1 MGRKTNKIVINCS
14 HCKKDYKI
22 APSKAKTS
30 KFCAKACMD
39 EARDV
44 KVEYTCKVCKTVFK
58 SGKPKTYCSR
68 ACYVKDVKKKR
79 VNLKCQSCSKEYQK
93 PEGKETKYCSRECT
107 FVAQS
112 SGLADIPSNGRKG
125 FRKDLNPKYFF
136 KSSLEADYARYC
148 DSVGKKYIY
157 EHKTFKVLYGDKEKV
172 YTPDFYH
179 PDEDRYV
186 ETKAVRR
193 DRKFNS
199 NLLAADLLKQQGI
212 NIDVL
217 LMEDFYRS
225 IKQSGHYWLIDN
237 IENKNYDG
245 TRHLIYLR
253 KRLNNVSNKS
263 TS

>member
-1 MGRKTNKIVINCS
+1 MGRKSNKVVLVCQ
-14 HCKKDYKI
+14 HCKKEYKI
-22 APSKAKTS
+22 APSKAKNS
-30 KFCAKACMD
+30 KYCSKKCMD
-39 EARDV
+39 DARDV
-44 KVEYTCKVCKTVFK
+44 KATYKCKVCGKEFK
-58 SGKPKTYCSR
+58 SGRPKTYCSR
-68 ACYVKDVKKKR
+68 ACYEKDVKKER
-79 VNLKCQSCSKEYQK
+79 VKLNCQSCGKEYEK
-93 PEGKETKYCSRECT
+93 PKGQETKYCSRDCT

-148 DSVGKKYIY
+148 DSIGKKYIY
-157 EHKTFKVLYGDKEKV
+157 EHKTFKVSYGNKDKV

-199 NLLAADLLKQQGI
+199 NLLAADILKEQGV

-217 LMEDFYRS
+217 LMDDFYRS

-245 TRHLIYLR
+245 TRHLIYL
-253 KRLNNVSNKS
+253 KKKAI
-263 TS
+263 

>member
-1 MGRKTNKIVINCS
+1 MGRKTTKIVIECS
-14 HCKKDYKI
+14 HCKVDYKI
-22 APSKAKTS
+22 APSKSKTS
-30 KFCAKACMD
+30 KFCSKPCMD

-44 KVEYTCKVCKTVFK
+44 KVEYTCKVCKDVFK

-68 ACYVKDVKKKR
+68 VCYVKDVKKKR
-79 VNLKCQSCSKEYQK
+79 VDLKCQSCGKEYQK
-93 PEGKETKYCSRECT
+93 PIGKETKYCSRDCT

-125 FRKDLNPKYFF
+125 FRRDLNPNYFF

-157 EHKTFKVLYGDKEKV
+157 EHKTFRVLYGSKEKV

-199 NLLAADLLKQQGI
+199 NLLAADLLKKQGV

-217 LMEDFYRS
+217 LMDDFYRT

-245 TRHLIYLR
+245 TRHLIYLK
-253 KRLNNVSNKS
+253 KRVSNVSNKS